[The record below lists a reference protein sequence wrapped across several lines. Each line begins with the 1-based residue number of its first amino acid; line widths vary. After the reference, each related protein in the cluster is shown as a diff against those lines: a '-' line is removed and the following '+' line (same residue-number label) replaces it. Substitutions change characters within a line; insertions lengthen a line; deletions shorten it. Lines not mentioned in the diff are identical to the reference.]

1 MSEKYKEIVRYLLN
15 VNHEKIESLTR
26 RFDIA
31 SEEVANLA
39 NDINEHL
46 RKKVVIN
53 NGEMVYI
60 ATEFT
65 SMIAEYYQIPIDELT
80 PIYKP
85 EVRRDIAFLKIA
97 LNDEYLSLDNV
108 SEHCLASKNTLT
120 NDIKVINRYIYE
132 NDIFIEYQRK
142 YGYLLKGQELN
153 IRAEIMNVVDR
164 MFQYPNGRSLL
175 EEKVIMV
182 KGEYFLL
189 TERIRKLESK
199 LDITL
204 SDEYLNK
211 LPYIILIM
219 IKRSEITDKEWDL
232 SIKFQDL
239 SNTKEFKEIQGLF
252 WGYPELSKRDLTYLA
267 LVFLGANRVDLKTE
281 SDVKSEIKIEEFVDF
296 ITMKLEE
303 KLAFNFK
310 NNQFKSKLTQHLIPA
325 LVRKNLKL
333 TIENPV
339 TDDFIQRYYPVYE
352 VVKEIIDGYKN
363 IGLDEAEIVYLAM
376 IVLGHMYYINN
387 EEYRNNKELKAVVVC
402 HSGHSISELMK
413 VQLKDMFPDVNYV
426 GTCSMRQF
434 YEASLNVDIVFSTIP
449 LNTNKKVF
457 IMENIFSDK
466 GREEFKK
473 KVESY
478 FELDP
483 NIKTRQL
490 MNFLKD
496 VIPEEN
502 YEEIQD
508 KAHTFFETEEEEFN
522 NSLGLLEEHQIK
534 FVRDKGIFQMAAKG
548 LNLLKNRGSINQNY
562 FDSTMDIF
570 EEKYQTMIIGPNIY
584 LPHAPVEE
592 GAIREDYQLLINPSL
607 EKCVLCISPESN
619 NAHVKKLLELNG
631 LFTDDLFMK
640 RLYKSNEKD
649 LVKLIEGSYECGIW

>member
-1 MSEKYKEIVRYLLN
+1 
-15 VNHEKIESLTR
+15 
-26 RFDIA
+26 
-31 SEEVANLA
+31 

-108 SEHCLASKNTLT
+108 SEHCLASKNTLM

-325 LVRKNLKL
+325 LVRK
-333 TIENPV
+333 
-339 TDDFIQRYYPVYE
+339 
-352 VVKEIIDGYKN
+352 
-363 IGLDEAEIVYLAM
+363 
-376 IVLGHMYYINN
+376 
-387 EEYRNNKELKAVVVC
+387 
-402 HSGHSISELMK
+402 
-413 VQLKDMFPDVNYV
+413 
-426 GTCSMRQF
+426 
-434 YEASLNVDIVFSTIP
+434 
-449 LNTNKKVF
+449 
-457 IMENIFSDK
+457 
-466 GREEFKK
+466 
-473 KVESY
+473 
-478 FELDP
+478 
-483 NIKTRQL
+483 
-490 MNFLKD
+490 
-496 VIPEEN
+496 
-502 YEEIQD
+502 
-508 KAHTFFETEEEEFN
+508 
-522 NSLGLLEEHQIK
+522 
-534 FVRDKGIFQMAAKG
+534 
-548 LNLLKNRGSINQNY
+548 
-562 FDSTMDIF
+562 
-570 EEKYQTMIIGPNIY
+570 
-584 LPHAPVEE
+584 
-592 GAIREDYQLLINPSL
+592 
-607 EKCVLCISPESN
+607 
-619 NAHVKKLLELNG
+619 
-631 LFTDDLFMK
+631 
-640 RLYKSNEKD
+640 
-649 LVKLIEGSYECGIW
+649 

>member
-1 MSEKYKEIVRYLLN
+1 
-15 VNHEKIESLTR
+15 
-26 RFDIA
+26 
-31 SEEVANLA
+31 
-39 NDINEHL
+39 
-46 RKKVVIN
+46 
-53 NGEMVYI
+53 
-60 ATEFT
+60 
-65 SMIAEYYQIPIDELT
+65 
-80 PIYKP
+80 
-85 EVRRDIAFLKIA
+85 
-97 LNDEYLSLDNV
+97 
-108 SEHCLASKNTLT
+108 
-120 NDIKVINRYIYE
+120 
-132 NDIFIEYQRK
+132 
-142 YGYLLKGQELN
+142 QELN

-232 SIKFQDL
+232 SIKFQEL
-239 SNTKEFKEIQGLF
+239 SNTKEFKEIKGLF

-363 IGLDEAEIVYLAM
+363 IGLDKAEIVYLAM

-413 VQLKDMFPDVNYV
+413 VQLKDMFPDVN
-426 GTCSMRQF
+426 
-434 YEASLNVDIVFSTIP
+434 
-449 LNTNKKVF
+449 
-457 IMENIFSDK
+457 
-466 GREEFKK
+466 
-473 KVESY
+473 
-478 FELDP
+478 
-483 NIKTRQL
+483 
-490 MNFLKD
+490 
-496 VIPEEN
+496 
-502 YEEIQD
+502 
-508 KAHTFFETEEEEFN
+508 
-522 NSLGLLEEHQIK
+522 
-534 FVRDKGIFQMAAKG
+534 
-548 LNLLKNRGSINQNY
+548 
-562 FDSTMDIF
+562 
-570 EEKYQTMIIGPNIY
+570 
-584 LPHAPVEE
+584 
-592 GAIREDYQLLINPSL
+592 
-607 EKCVLCISPESN
+607 
-619 NAHVKKLLELNG
+619 
-631 LFTDDLFMK
+631 
-640 RLYKSNEKD
+640 
-649 LVKLIEGSYECGIW
+649 